1 MITNLDVSTESEPA
15 DMQEAATGLPYHSSV
30 QMLLITHAAALLDKC
45 KIFTDCQA
53 QMSGVLQAEVV
64 FYMPGNGMM

>member
-45 KIFTDCQA
+45 KIFH
-53 QMSGVLQAEVV
+53 
-64 FYMPGNGMM
+64 